1 MPTFFTFHGIKIQ
14 LFHRDHAPPHF
25 HAVSAEHELLIN
37 IKTLEVME
45 GSMPKKKQK
54 QIINWAKDNQSNLME
69 IWHALQ
75 KR

>member
-25 HAVSAEHELLIN
+25 HAISAEYELLIN
-37 IKTLEVME
+37 IQTLEIME
-45 GSMPKKKQK
+45 GTMPKKKQK
-54 QIINWAKDNQSNLME
+54 QILNWAKANQSTLIE
-69 IWHALQ
+69 IWEALQ